1 MMMYMEKECLT
12 QRVNTVVQS
21 RIVPKWFDQVDQIE
35 VVTVKYGVVT
45 LRVKMK
51 DSKASK
57 NFNTNAFNGAIL
69 KDLKADLS
77 EIETLVVLH

>member
-1 MMMYMEKECLT
+1 MMMYMEKECLS

-21 RIVPKWFDQVDQIE
+21 QIVPKWFDQVDRIE
-35 VVTVKYGVVT
+35 VVNVKYGVVT

-51 DSKASK
+51 DAKTSK
-57 NFNTNAFNGAIL
+57 NFNANALNGAIL

-77 EIETLVVLH
+77 EVETLVILQ